1 MRKNKLMQFVI
12 TGEQYDR
19 IKNLT
24 SSKGFFHMAD
34 YIRFATLEKDLT
46 FERKF
51 EEIHKAIMIIL
62 EVIKNKKE
70 K

>member
-1 MRKNKLMQFVI
+1 V
-12 TGEQYDR
+12 
-19 IKNLT
+19 
-24 SSKGFFHMAD
+24 AD